1 MTAAT
6 RWALRTRYLSL
17 TTPVLV
23 GVVNVT
29 PDSFSD
35 GGRFADPDR
44 AVARGRELVAQ
55 GASVVDVG
63 GESTRPGSEAVSAGV
78 ELDRVLPVVAALSGA
93 GVVVSVDTSKAEV
106 AAAALAAGA
115 EIVNDVT
122 ALSDPDMARV
132 AAEAGAGLVLMH
144 MLGTPKTMQVDPHY
158 EDVVAEVTSFLVE
171 RAGAAERH
179 GVAAEA
185 ICIDPGIG
193 FGKTFDDNL
202 TLLAHLELL
211 VATGYPVM
219 VGTSRK
225 SFLGRITG
233 VDDPELRDPATEVT
247 VALAVEQGVQA
258 FRVHEIPG
266 ARQAVLIAEAIVRA
280 R

>member
-1 MTAAT
+1 M
-6 RWALRTRYLSL
+6 
-17 TTPVLV
+17 LV

-44 AVARGRELVAQ
+44 AMARGRELVAQ
-55 GASVVDVG
+55 GAAVVDVG
-63 GESTRPGSEAVSAGV
+63 GESTRPGSDFVSVEV
-78 ELDRVLPVVAALSGA
+78 ELDRVLPVVASLAA
-93 GVVVSVDTSKAEV
+93 DGVVVSVDTSKAEV

-122 ALSDPDMARV
+122 ALSDPEMARV
-132 AAEAGAGLVLMH
+132 VAEAGAGLVLMH

-158 EDVVAEVTSFLVE
+158 QDVVAEVTSFLVD
-171 RAGAAERH
+171 RADTAQSQ

-193 FGKTFDDNL
+193 FGKTVDHNL
-202 TLLAHLELL
+202 TLLAHLDQL
-211 VATGYPVM
+211 VATEYPVM

-233 VDDPELRDPATEVT
+233 VDDPGQRDLATAVT
-247 VALAVEQGVQA
+247 VALGAVQGVHA
-258 FRVHEIPG
+258 FRVHEIPP
-266 ARQAVLIAEAIVRA
+266 ARQALLVAEAIVRA

>member
-1 MTAAT
+1 
-6 RWALRTRYLSL
+6 
-17 TTPVLV
+17 VLV

-122 ALSDPDMARV
+122 ALSDSDMARV
-132 AAEAGAGLVLMH
+132 AAETGAGLVLMH

-193 FGKTFDDNL
+193 FGKTFEDNL

-233 VDDPELRDPATEVT
+233 VDDPELRDPATAVT

>member
-1 MTAAT
+1 
-6 RWALRTRYLSL
+6 
-17 TTPVLV
+17 
-23 GVVNVT
+23 
-29 PDSFSD
+29 
-35 GGRFADPDR
+35 
-44 AVARGRELVAQ
+44 
-55 GASVVDVG
+55 
-63 GESTRPGSEAVSAGV
+63 
-78 ELDRVLPVVAALSGA
+78 
-93 GVVVSVDTSKAEV
+93 
-106 AAAALAAGA
+106 
-115 EIVNDVT
+115 
-122 ALSDPDMARV
+122 
-132 AAEAGAGLVLMH
+132 MH

-193 FGKTFDDNL
+193 FGKTFEDNL

-233 VDDPELRDPATEVT
+233 VDDPELRDPATAVT